1 MKKETVNGCCAVC
14 GNASLLLCVD
24 QTEYTPLQMI
34 NGEWTK
40 DEPASQTE
48 IVDGEDTTRLLC
60 PECGEYHV
68 VPDLLIQG
76 E

>member
-24 QTEYTPLQMI
+24 QTEYTPVQQI
-34 NGEWTK
+34 NGEWMK
-40 DEPASQTE
+40 DEPASHTE
-48 IVDGEDTTRLLC
+48 TTDGHDSIRLLC
-60 PECGEYHV
+60 PECGEYHQ
-68 VPDLLIQG
+68 VPEKMTQG